1 MPGVNNLGSKTYRGG
16 LQVLTPRYK
25 RERSADRGSVI
36 AAVTA
41 VAPILEASV

>member
-25 RERSADRGSVI
+25 RERSADRGSVMSEI
-36 AAVTA
+36 NWY
-41 VAPILEASV
+41 